1 MVTVGCRS
9 GLLCFSLGR
18 PLGSLGF
25 PAGVPLE
32 SCKGSLLLVVLVAGC
47 WLPVA
52 GCLSVCLCASVSLS
66 RSPRARLCFVSYPSV
81 CRLIVRRGRRP
92 TSQNGDRLAKQRLF

>member
-1 MVTVGCRS
+1 VCCVWGGGGGAGAKVTVGCRS

-47 WLPVA
+47 QLPVA
-52 GCLSVCLCASVSLS
+52 GCLSVCLCVCV
-66 RSPRARLCFVSYPSV
+66 RLCLCLGLRVRVCVSFRILLFV
-81 CRLIVRRGRRP
+81 G
-92 TSQNGDRLAKQRLF
+92 

>member
-32 SCKGSLLLVVLVAGC
+32 SCKGSLLLVVLVAG
-47 WLPVA
+47 
-52 GCLSVCLCASVSLS
+52 
-66 RSPRARLCFVSYPSV
+66 
-81 CRLIVRRGRRP
+81 
-92 TSQNGDRLAKQRLF
+92 